1 MSSKRSS
8 KQIQLDEHCGTQ
20 AKDHNN
26 ERAFQNHYYGPFLE
40 GHKNPWEEFCDVQ
53 SIQKDPQH
61 GETWNGPKLH
71 KIVKNMEIL
80 QDTIAFYQLDLINQI
95 ILSEKLGLRLKG
107 ENYLG
112 QWSIQMLTTCE

>member
-1 MSSKRSS
+1 MSIK
-8 KQIQLDEHCGTQ
+8 
-20 AKDHNN
+20 
-26 ERAFQNHYYGPFLE
+26 
-40 GHKNPWEEFCDVQ
+40 
-53 SIQKDPQH
+53 KDPQH

-112 QWSIQMLTTCE
+112 LWSIQMLTTCE